1 MQLISGLVSNNAAKV
16 RMVLAEKGIAYET
29 TEVPWTKTNAWEP
42 KPQVLL
48 DNNPRAQVPVLIDDG
63 LTLWDSTVINEY
75 LEEVHPSPSLLPGD
89 ARQRAL
95 VRLWEDEGD
104 DNQTHVGVLIQDVFL
119 AEPGAELSERAQ
131 AAIGS
136 LQALVKRMDRQ
147 LEGRDYICGEFSLAD
162 ISLFLTLAFARTMG
176 LEVQGERVN
185 AWYERVLARPAI
197 AAEFQLMMAG
207 VSAL

>member
-1 MQLISGLVSNNAAKV
+1 MIVARTLYSS
-16 RMVLAEKGIAYET
+16 
-29 TEVPWTKTNAWEP
+29 TKDHLNEFA
-42 KPQVLL
+42 
-48 DNNPRAQVPVLIDDG
+48 
-63 LTLWDSTVINEY
+63 TL
-75 LEEVHPSPSLLPGD
+75 
-89 ARQRAL
+89 RAL
-95 VRLWEDEGD
+95 GSSSGYIHKV
-104 DNQTHVGVLIQDVFL
+104 IL
-119 AEPGAELSERAQ
+119 AQAALSAILGYALGMSIALLVVAMSIDTSFPIIMTPELAIAMLAQ

-207 VSAL
+207 VAAL